1 MAPLKLSL
9 DYKQQIRLG
18 NTLLATLGGIV
29 LTILYIY
36 GCEVGDCLA
45 TPQQVTFTLVVFW
58 TINITFNIVI
68 LTELNLRFREPSL
81 TLPEMYW
88 AAFCSLFIFYQLNEL
103 RPLVLLFLFL
113 ITIFGTFRLDQKPF
127 VIYVILVTL
136 IFTIMQFEYIQR
148 TGDISTR
155 ASDQIVVWL
164 VFVFGNVALG
174 VINSS
179 MIRLRMRLREKNVDL
194 EKALNAKSTFL
205 ANMSHELRTPLNG
218 VIGMISLLE
227 ETQLTGEQRKIT
239 SVISTSSK
247 NLLEVINNILDFSKI
262 EAGKIIL
269 SQSWFDPH
277 KLVNEIFKIS
287 TANARTKQLEFKLD
301 IARTLPKRLVGDAF
315 YLKQV
320 LLNLISNA
328 IKFTQVGFIEFSI
341 QVLSVDKKK
350 ARLRFRVSDS
360 GIGIEKAQQK
370 VIFEKFAQ
378 EDNSTTR
385 RYGGTGLGL
394 SISSQ
399 IVNSMDSQIHLT
411 SEKGQGSSF
420 WFDLELPVEDETL
433 IIEKSASSLNKLANT
448 ALKERFDAYVLVVDD
463 DNTNQLV
470 TSQLLRHL
478 GCNVRIAKNGV
489 EAIACSMEETF
500 NLIFM
505 DCQMPIM
512 DGYTATQKIR
522 QIDNPNYKTPIIALT
537 ANALIDDGTKCLQA
551 GMDAYLPKPT
561 EINRIAEILEIFLA

>member
-328 IKFTQVGFIEFSI
+328 IKFTQVGYIEFSI

-463 DNTNQLV
+463 DTTNQLV